1 MIGQRLLHAVGDLK
15 KAEKADFPDVPAPVD
30 EYCPLQRPPRLM
42 EVNSR
47 TVDAGDLCMEMG
59 DRAEDSSRMQMLR
72 QEGEIVKDSGERY
85 GTPRAQH
92 GWKAAPPSRQQW
104 GESHPVKAR
113 ALPSRPGANTVSA
126 RE

>member
-15 KAEKADFPDVPAPVD
+15 KAEKADFLDVPASVD
-30 EYCPLQRPPRLM
+30 ECCPLQRPPRLM

-72 QEGEIVKDSGERY
+72 QEGEILKDSG
-85 GTPRAQH
+85 
-92 GWKAAPPSRQQW
+92 
-104 GESHPVKAR
+104 
-113 ALPSRPGANTVSA
+113 
-126 RE
+126 